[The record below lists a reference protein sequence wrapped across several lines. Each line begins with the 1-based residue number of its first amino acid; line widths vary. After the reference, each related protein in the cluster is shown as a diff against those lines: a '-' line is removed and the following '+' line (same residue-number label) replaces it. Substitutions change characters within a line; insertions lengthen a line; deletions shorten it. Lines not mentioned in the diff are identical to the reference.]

1 MMKYPFWVI
10 KSDAKRLLR
19 GKWNPLVLALFIPF
33 LLFVAFQVRFTMQ
46 LEAMPPTQELPKYL
60 LLAEAV
66 TVVFTVVMQ
75 LLTVGI
81 YENLKPTREKASFFS
96 VYAVAAKK
104 SWKML
109 PTLIV
114 GVVLPSA
121 LSYLLTSNGPIRFYD
136 YLMFSVMDMQT
147 YQVLLVVAL
156 YLVQLL
162 GIYLQYSLLLVP
174 AITVEHPEFGPLRL
188 MKESFLLTR
197 GNRFYLFMMA
207 FSFIGWMILGA
218 LAFYIGVLWALL
230 YMYAANYAYYRR
242 ITVSEEPLNLA

>member
-19 GKWNPLVLALFIPF
+19 GKWNPLVLALFIPV

-66 TVVFTVVMQ
+66 TVVFFIVMQ

-114 GVVLPSA
+114 GIVLPSA
-121 LSYLLTSNGPIRFYD
+121 LSYLLTSNEPMRFYD

-147 YQVLLVVAL
+147 YQVMLVVAL

-162 GIYLQYSLLLVP
+162 GIYLQYTLLLVP
-174 AITVEHPEFGPLRL
+174 AITVEHPEFGPFRL
-188 MKESFLLTR
+188 IKESFLLTR

-242 ITVSEEPLNLA
+242 VTILEEPLNLA

>member
-242 ITVSEEPLNLA
+242 ITVSEEHLNLA